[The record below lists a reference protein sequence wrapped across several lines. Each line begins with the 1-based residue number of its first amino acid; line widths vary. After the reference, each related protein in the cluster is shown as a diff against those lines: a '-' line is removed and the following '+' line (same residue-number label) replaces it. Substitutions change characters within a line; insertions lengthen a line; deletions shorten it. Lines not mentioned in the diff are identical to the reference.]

1 MGFPCILSML
11 EVVHELIKFVQS
23 CNAFVCDFVG
33 DVKMCDANVYP
44 LYFDPKEVRRCIIQ
58 EVF

>member
-1 MGFPCILSML
+1 MGFTCILSML

-33 DVKMCDANVYP
+33 DVKMCYANLYP
-44 LYFDPKEVRRCIIQ
+44 LYFDPKKRYLDL
-58 EVF
+58 